1 MPTCPIK
8 RLTSTAVAILAVC
21 SWASPAAADTPPNI
35 EPIARILLDTQV
47 STPRRIKAAKILG
60 TFDDPRAVEA
70 LVRSLEIS
78 GEPLRDVVIEI
89 LRRGRG
95 VETMATRAVN
105 ESLGLQERVLAVRG
119 LRAMQNP
126 VGFPALKQLL
136 GSPIDQLRLEAA
148 WALSMA
154 GASTAE
160 AELIGA
166 LKDPNK
172 DVRYFVADALGRV
185 KSPAAKTAL
194 ENRKMVETDPAVV
207 HVLQQAT
214 GK

>member
-1 MPTCPIK
+1 MPTRLTK

-21 SWASPAAADTPPNI
+21 SWALPAAADTPPNI

-60 TFDDPRAVEA
+60 TFDDPSAVEA

-126 VGFPALKQLL
+126 AGFPALKQLL

-166 LKDPNK
+166 LNDPNK

-185 KSPAAKTAL
+185 KSAAAKTAL
-194 ENRKMVETDPAVV
+194 ENRKKVETDPAVV

-214 GK
+214 R

>member
-1 MPTCPIK
+1 MPTRLTK

-21 SWASPAAADTPPNI
+21 SWALPAAADTPPNI

-126 VGFPALKQLL
+126 AGFSALKQLL

-166 LKDPNK
+166 LNDPNK

-185 KSPAAKTAL
+185 KSQAAKTAL
-194 ENRKMVETDPAVV
+194 ENRKNVETDPAVV

-214 GK
+214 R

>member
-1 MPTCPIK
+1 MPTRLTK

-21 SWASPAAADTPPNI
+21 SWALSAAAGTPPNI

-95 VETMATRAVN
+95 GETMATRAVN

-126 VGFPALKQLL
+126 AGFPALKQLL

-166 LKDPNK
+166 LNDPNK

-194 ENRKMVETDPAVV
+194 ENRKNVETDPAVV

-214 GK
+214 R